1 MKYSIKYFSRNFAK
15 KSANIRKSDNITE
28 DHKIIEE
35 QKNDQLLVNEVLNN
49 QDESGKYFN
58 NLRKAND
65 SNVFTQDKNERLI
78 QKLLYQSIVVYGQ
91 MNSYCK

>member
-1 MKYSIKYFSRNFAK
+1 MKYSIKYFSRNFVK

-28 DHKIIEE
+28 DYKMIEE

-49 QDESGKYFN
+49 QDESGNYFN
-58 NLRKAND
+58 NLKKSVD
-65 SNVFTQDKNERLI
+65 SNVFTQDKNEKLI

-91 MNSYCK
+91 KNSYCK